1 MKETPQYPKSW
12 NKNLTT
18 IDIFFP
24 NKQFG
29 GAYHFGMHILYN
41 LIMSNPNFYAKKVYS
56 DEGKLDSK
64 LIAMTVSYERDYPR
78 IPKLLKQQGISL
90 DKNTREQIIFC
101 GGPAVTLNSKPV
113 EDYVDFIVFGDAEAV
128 LPPLL
133 DAYKGQSKQEYL
145 NTIKTIQ
152 GVYIPGLNKKTF
164 NELNNLDDAPYPYYQ
179 PLPEELTREFVF
191 GNSFLLEIERSCPH
205 KCSFCI
211 IPATN
216 KKTKV
221 RSLEQLKKI
230 IDKGIAINKRDNI
243 AIYSPAFTHPQRKEI
258 LKYILSKNLKFTLP
272 SLRAELVDDELLEL
286 IKEGGQQSITI
297 APEAPEHLRKS
308 IRKYVPDRIYEA
320 TIKRAQEHGISVKLY
335 MLLGIPGMTDEDVIK
350 MAEWLN
356 TQKCYASINPI
367 VPKPTTELEK
377 HPFDKKSLKKHVELL
392 KKHLKIKHKIANL
405 DTSEEEYELGMMG
418 L

>member
-164 NELNNLDDAPYPYYQ
+164 N
-179 PLPEELTREFVF
+179 
-191 GNSFLLEIERSCPH
+191 
-205 KCSFCI
+205 
-211 IPATN
+211 
-216 KKTKV
+216 
-221 RSLEQLKKI
+221 
-230 IDKGIAINKRDNI
+230 
-243 AIYSPAFTHPQRKEI
+243 
-258 LKYILSKNLKFTLP
+258 
-272 SLRAELVDDELLEL
+272 
-286 IKEGGQQSITI
+286 
-297 APEAPEHLRKS
+297 
-308 IRKYVPDRIYEA
+308 
-320 TIKRAQEHGISVKLY
+320 
-335 MLLGIPGMTDEDVIK
+335 
-350 MAEWLN
+350 
-356 TQKCYASINPI
+356 
-367 VPKPTTELEK
+367 
-377 HPFDKKSLKKHVELL
+377 
-392 KKHLKIKHKIANL
+392 
-405 DTSEEEYELGMMG
+405 
-418 L
+418 